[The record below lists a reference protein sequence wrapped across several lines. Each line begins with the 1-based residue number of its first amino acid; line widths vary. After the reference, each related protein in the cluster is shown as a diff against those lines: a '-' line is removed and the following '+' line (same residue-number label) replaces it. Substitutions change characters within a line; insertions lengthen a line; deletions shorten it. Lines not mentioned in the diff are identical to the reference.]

1 MNLDVPLID
10 ILPKLSMAASSSAAP
25 QPNIGIL
32 SIGDMGMGVAS
43 LLKAHD
49 YMVYTVGAGRSQS
62 TLDRIKKAEIITL
75 PSDEALVV
83 ETDIILSIV
92 PPRDAVATARRIV
105 EACRSSDAIKKRME
119 RKDTVATGQAPSLLY
134 IDLNAISS
142 KTAKLIAHTLHVSTE
157 PSTKTPSRTRSRST
171 SFPFLNS
178 EPEIP
183 PIPLPSL
190 DGGII
195 GGPPSLQDDGNWKK
209 PSICI
214 SGPKLTHHLSA
225 SLISVLNIK
234 NLGEKIG
241 PASALKS
248 CFASL
253 SKGFTALSILSYTT
267 AHSAGVLKELQE
279 ELEGFNP
286 DMKRIAEAG
295 LTRMPPKAYRWVE
308 EMRQI
313 GETFAE
319 EGGFGAGLGGQD
331 MFNGVADVYDVVTRD
346 TALGLEKS
354 ESRKRG
360 KTAED
365 VAVCMTD
372 GIRKRRKKETGG
384 EEELKMQWKGS
395 WS

>member
-1 MNLDVPLID
+1 
-10 ILPKLSMAASSSAAP
+10 
-25 QPNIGIL
+25 
-32 SIGDMGMGVAS
+32 
-43 LLKAHD
+43 
-49 YMVYTVGAGRSQS
+49 
-62 TLDRIKKAEIITL
+62 
-75 PSDEALVV
+75 V

-105 EACRSSDAIKKRME
+105 EACRSNDAIKKRME
-119 RKDTVATGQAPSLLY
+119 RKNTVETGQAPSLLF

-142 KTAKLIAHTLHVSTE
+142 RTAKLIAHMLAVSTE
-157 PSTKTPSRTRSRST
+157 PSTKTPSRRSRST

-195 GGPPSLQDDGNWKK
+195 GGPPSLLDDNTWKK

-214 SGPKLTHHLSA
+214 SGPKLTHHLPA
-225 SLISVLNIK
+225 SLITVLNIRD
-234 NLGEKIG
+234 LGEKIG

-253 SKGFTALSILSYTT
+253 SKGFTALSILSYTS
-267 AHSAGVLKELQE
+267 AHMAGVLTELQD
-279 ELEGFNP
+279 ELQTFNP
-286 DMKRIAEAG
+286 DMKRVAESG

-319 EGGFGAGLGGQD
+319 EGGFGPGLGGQD
-331 MFNGVADVYDVVTRD
+331 MFNGVAEVYDFVARD
-346 TALGLEKS
+346 TVLGS
-354 ESRKRG
+354 ERTEARKRG
-360 KTAED
+360 RTAED
-365 VAVCMTD
+365 VAVAVGE
-372 GIRKRRKKETGG
+372 GIRKRRKRETAGQ
-384 EEELKMQWKGS
+384 EELKLQWKSS

>member
-1 MNLDVPLID
+1 M
-10 ILPKLSMAASSSAAP
+10 
-25 QPNIGIL
+25 
-32 SIGDMGMGVAS
+32 
-43 LLKAHD
+43 
-49 YMVYTVGAGRSQS
+49 
-62 TLDRIKKAEIITL
+62 
-75 PSDEALVV
+75 
-83 ETDIILSIV
+83 
-92 PPRDAVATARRIV
+92 V
-105 EACRSSDAIKKRME
+105 EACRSNEAIKKRME
-119 RKDTVATGQAPSLLY
+119 RKNTVETGQAPSLLF

-142 KTAKLIAHTLHVSTE
+142 KTAKFIAHMLYLSTE
-157 PSTKTPSRTRSRST
+157 PSTKTPSRRSRST

-178 EPEIP
+178 DPESP

-195 GGPPSLQDDGNWKK
+195 GGPPSLQDDGTWKK

-214 SGPKLTHHLSA
+214 SGPKITHHLPA
-225 SLISVLNIK
+225 SLINVLNIRDI
-234 NLGEKIG
+234 GEKIG

-279 ELEGFNP
+279 ELQGFNP
-286 DMKRIAEAG
+286 DMKRVAEAG

-331 MFNGVADVYDVVTRD
+331 MFNGVADVYDVVARD
-346 TALGLEKS
+346 TILGLEKT

-360 KTAED
+360 RTAED
-365 VAVCMTD
+365 VAICMSE
-372 GIRKRRKKETGG
+372 GIQKRRKKETGG
-384 EEELKMQWKGS
+384 EEELKLQWKSS

>member
-1 MNLDVPLID
+1 
-10 ILPKLSMAASSSAAP
+10 
-25 QPNIGIL
+25 
-32 SIGDMGMGVAS
+32 
-43 LLKAHD
+43 
-49 YMVYTVGAGRSQS
+49 
-62 TLDRIKKAEIITL
+62 
-75 PSDEALVV
+75 V

-92 PPRDAVATARRIV
+92 PPRDAVATARR
-105 EACRSSDAIKKRME
+105 ME
-119 RKDTVATGQAPSLLY
+119 RKNTIETGQAPSLLF

-142 KTAKLIAHTLHVSTE
+142 KTAKLIAYMLHVSTE
-157 PSTKTPSRTRSRST
+157 PSTKTPSRRSRST
-171 SFPFLNS
+171 SFPFLSS
-178 EPEIP
+178 EPESP
-183 PIPLPSL
+183 PIPLPCL

-195 GGPPSLQDDGNWKK
+195 GGPPYLQDDGTWKK

-225 SLISVLNIK
+225 SLISVLNIR

-279 ELEGFNP
+279 ELQGFNP
-286 DMKRIAEAG
+286 DMKRVAEAG

-331 MFNGVADVYDVVTRD
+331 MFNGVVDVYDLVASD
-346 TALGLEKS
+346 TVLGLEKT

-365 VAVCMTD
+365 VAVCMSE

-384 EEELKMQWKGS
+384 EEELKMQWKSS

>member
-1 MNLDVPLID
+1 
-10 ILPKLSMAASSSAAP
+10 
-25 QPNIGIL
+25 
-32 SIGDMGMGVAS
+32 
-43 LLKAHD
+43 
-49 YMVYTVGAGRSQS
+49 
-62 TLDRIKKAEIITL
+62 
-75 PSDEALVV
+75 V

-105 EACRSSDAIKKRME
+105 EACRSPEAVKKRME

-142 KTAKLIAHTLHVSTE
+142 KTAKVISHMLHVSTE
-157 PSTKTPSRTRSRST
+157 PSTKTPSRRSRST

-178 EPEIP
+178 EPESP
-183 PIPLPSL
+183 PIPLPCL

-195 GGPPSLQDDGNWKK
+195 GGSPFLQDDGTWKK

-214 SGPKLTHHLSA
+214 SGPNLTHHLSD
-225 SLISVLNIK
+225 SLIQVLNIR
-234 NLGEKIG
+234 NMGEKIG

-267 AHSAGVLKELQE
+267 AHSAGVLKELKE
-279 ELEGFNP
+279 ELQNFNP
-286 DMKRIAEAG
+286 DMKRVAEAG
-295 LTRMPPKAYRWVE
+295 LTRMAPKAYRWVE

-319 EGGFGAGLGGQD
+319 DGGFGAGLGGQD
-331 MFNGVADVYDVVTRD
+331 MFNGVADVYYVVSRD
-346 TALGLEKS
+346 TVLGLEKT

-365 VAVCMTD
+365 VAICMNE
-372 GIRKRRKKETGG
+372 GIRKRRKKDNGG
-384 EEELKMQWKGS
+384 NTDELKLQWKGS